1 MEIHELMYEECL
13 AWKLIYN
20 KYLITDNISTTSKW
34 QFYLMQSTSLPCTF
48 TFSVKYRYCVTH
60 LQVCYEH

>member
-13 AWKLIYN
+13 AWQLIYN

-34 QFYLMQSTSLPCTF
+34 QFCLMQSTSLPCTF
-48 TFSVKYRYCVTH
+48 TYSVK
-60 LQVCYEH
+60 